1 MNRTAIALAL
11 ALAAGA
17 SAQAGTLPP
26 IVTLV
31 DGGILLEFEVGQPLG
46 AAAQPAGT
54 ATCGGELPPES
65 AGRRATRGQVPT
77 GLRLTKFCTGSVDHL
92 FEHLFYLRTS
102 AEPSEVVWPEPNA
115 VSVNGNTATF
125 SWQQFQTRSFD
136 AELSVTVT
144 DTSGGAGTAGTATFT
159 FTTIAPFRAADG
171 VAMLHGFPYFDLCLD
186 DACEGMS
193 AELVVPNNEIR
204 ISTGASDTEVVI
216 RQIGNAAYAVDAY
229 PGILGLLQ
237 DGAAD
242 TFANTGL
249 PFGPGDFTGAFE
261 VAFPAPQVTR
271 SVEGNVSAISWEIAI
286 SNATVPVE
294 LMQFQVD

>member
-1 MNRTAIALAL
+1 MHHTAIALAL
-11 ALAAGA
+11 ALSAGA

-26 IVTLV
+26 IVTLT

-46 AAAQPAGT
+46 AAAQPAGV
-54 ATCGGELPPES
+54 AVCGGKQPPES

-102 AEPSEVVWPEPNA
+102 AEPSEVVWPEPNS
-115 VSVNGNTATF
+115 VSANGNTATF
-125 SWQQFQTRSFD
+125 TWQQFQTRSFD

-144 DTSGGAGTAGTATFT
+144 DTSGGAGTAGTASFT
-159 FTTIAPFRAADG
+159 FTTFAPFRAADG

-186 DACEGMS
+186 DGCEAMS
-193 AELVVPNNEIR
+193 AELIAPNNEIR
-204 ISTGASDTEVVI
+204 ISTGLADTEIVI
-216 RQIGNAAYAVDAY
+216 RQSGNASYAVAEWRDV
-229 PGILGLLQ
+229 LDRLQ
-237 DGAAD
+237 DGLAD

-249 PFGPGDFTGAFE
+249 PYGPGDFTGAFE
-261 VAFPAPQVTR
+261 IAFPAPAVTR
-271 SVEGNVSAISWEIAI
+271 NAEGATSAISWEIAI